1 MKGMKEWDHQY
12 LERLLYFDDPAR
24 GLFWSM
30 RTGKSKSVIDLATEL
45 TESGKITGMIIVAPN
60 GVHMN
65 WTRREL
71 PKHWPKTLTL
81 ECLTWISKTTKP
93 KHVNSFAN
101 STTDLSVI
109 SVNVEALQL
118 PRFQKM
124 VRSFLRKHD
133 GKILIVF
140 DESHLYLSPGSKRT
154 RLARGLSA
162 KCSHRRILTGTAA
175 LNSPLHL
182 WSQLELLSP
191 AALGYKTFGAFK
203 KEFADYEVG
212 YRAGGQQYP
221 KLVRYKNLERLRALV
236 ADWVTVVPRS
246 EVTGLPSLLLTERP
260 VMFSSKQEKAYN
272 QIVKKMESEVS
283 EDLTI
288 EEAIVRIT
296 KLRQVLSGFVLDEDG
311 GVVEID
317 SCPPRFTALLDEILG
332 TDPCR
337 SIVWCQ
343 YREEMRR
350 LKVFLAENDV
360 LALEYHGGVNAHDR
374 QQNIDLFQNW
384 KIDKPVVFL
393 AQPQAAGMGL
403 ELSNAEAVIWY
414 SHSFDAIVRDQATER
429 ATKMN
434 AGSVSV
440 IDILTPGTVDA
451 TMLSVVR
458 DKQGL
463 ADLVTGAGLS
473 QLIRGTVIPIGGKH
487 GETEEQV

>member
-1 MKGMKEWDHQY
+1 MKEWDHQY
-12 LERLLYFDDPAR
+12 LERLLHFDDAAR

-30 RTGKSKSVIDLATEL
+30 RTGKSKSVIDLAASL
-45 TESGKITGMIIVAPN
+45 TTTGKITGMIIVAPN
-60 GVHMN
+60 GVHTN

-71 PKHWPKTLTL
+71 PKHWPSSLKL
-81 ECLTWISKTTKP
+81 ECLTWISKTTTAACSSEFLSA
-93 KHVNSFAN
+93 HA
-101 STTDLSVI
+101 DLKCI
-109 SVNVEALQL
+109 SVNVEALQI

-133 GKILIVF
+133 GEILIVF
-140 DESHLYLSPGSKRT
+140 DESHLYLSPGSTRT

-162 KCSHRRILTGTAA
+162 KCSHRRILTGTSA

-182 WSQLELLSP
+182 WPQLELLAP

-203 KEFADYEVG
+203 NEFAVYEVG

-246 EVTGLPSLLLTERP
+246 EVVGLPPLLLTERP
-260 VMFSSKQEKAYN
+260 VLMSTKQAKAYD
-272 QIVKKMESEVS
+272 QIVKRMESEVS

-296 KLRQVLSGFVLDEDG
+296 KLRQCLSGYVLDADG

-317 SCPPRFTALLDEILG
+317 PCPPRFQALLDEILG

-337 SIVWCQ
+337 AIVWCQ

-350 LKVFLAENDV
+350 LKVFLADNDV
-360 LALEYHGGVNAHDR
+360 LALEYHGGVNAQDR
-374 QQNIDLFQNW
+374 QQHLDLFQNW

-414 SHSFDAIVRDQATER
+414 SHSVDAIVRDQATER
-429 ATKMN
+429 ATKIDG
-434 AGSVSV
+434 GSVSV

-473 QLIRGTVIPIGGKH
+473 QLIRGTVLPIGGKH
-487 GETEEQV
+487 GETEEER